1 MNVVVP
7 TFSQFNRVFCAIGSI
22 VSMAAA
28 AGCSGPAPVASSPD
42 DLRVHRGPLVERHL
56 LTGELEAVER
66 AEVKVPRTREHR
78 LQIQWIAH
86 DGAMVDEGEV
96 VLEFDNSSFTA
107 NLDQQR
113 TAVQRSERT
122 LLQKRAEGDARMRE
136 AEAAV
141 ERARIALAKA
151 EIDAAVPESIRS
163 RYEHRTLELAAIKAR
178 ADHEKAAA
186 DLEATATSV
195 DAEIR
200 VAEEQHVKAE
210 RELRVAEDALEA
222 LVLRAPEAGIVV
234 VDEHPWEDRKY
245 QVGDTAFPGWTVLGI
260 PDLSRLRIRASLSDV
275 DDGRLA
281 VGSEV
286 SCTPDIEPD
295 LELLGRIIEI
305 TPIAREQRVFS
316 ERRGFDVVITIE
328 SDLGEVLLVPGM
340 SVLVEAET
348 RSDEVL
354 LIPRSALRL
363 DHRGAR
369 ALRSNGDWVEV
380 EVGRCSAQNCIIVGG
395 LDEGARLA
403 PIAELES

>member
-1 MNVVVP
+1 MNVVVRA
-7 TFSQFNRVFCAIGSI
+7 FSQFNRVFCAIASL
-22 VSMAAA
+22 VSVAAA
-28 AGCSGPAPVASSPD
+28 AGCSGPATLESSPD
-42 DLRVHRGPLVERHL
+42 DLRVHRGTLVERHL

-78 LQIQWIAH
+78 LQIQWIAR
-86 DGAMVDEGEV
+86 DGAMVDDGEV

-151 EIDAAVPESIRS
+151 EIDAAVPASIRS
-163 RYEHRTLELAAIKAR
+163 RFEHRTLELAAIKAR
-178 ADHEKAAA
+178 ADHDKAAA
-186 DLEATATSV
+186 DLAAAATSV
-195 DAEIR
+195 DAETR
-200 VAEEQHVKAE
+200 VAEEHHVKAE
-210 RELRVAEDALEA
+210 RELRVAEEAVEA
-222 LVLRAPEAGIVV
+222 LVLRAPKAGIVV
-234 VDEHPWEDRKY
+234 IDEHPWEDRKY

-275 DDGRLA
+275 DDGRLT

-286 SCTPDIEPD
+286 RCTPDIEPD
-295 LELLGRIIEI
+295 LELVGRIAEI

-340 SVLVEAET
+340 SVRVEAEA

-354 LIPRSALRL
+354 LIPRAAVRFDSN
-363 DHRGAR
+363 GPR
-369 ALRSNGDWVEV
+369 ALRRNGDWAEV
-380 EVGRCSAQNCIIVGG
+380 EIGRCSARTCVLVAG
-395 LDEGARLA
+395 LAEGDRLA
-403 PIAELES
+403 RIAELES

>member
-1 MNVVVP
+1 M
-7 TFSQFNRVFCAIGSI
+7 
-22 VSMAAA
+22 
-28 AGCSGPAPVASSPD
+28 SSPE

-78 LQIQWIAH
+78 LQIQWIAR

-178 ADHEKAAA
+178 ADHEKAVA
-186 DLEATATSV
+186 DLGATVTSV
-195 DAEIR
+195 DAETR

-210 RELRVAEDALEA
+210 RELRVAEEAVDA
-222 LVLRAPEAGIVV
+222 LVLRAPKTGIVV
-234 VDEHPWEDRKY
+234 IDEHPWEDRKY
-245 QVGDTAFPGWTVLGI
+245 QVGDTAFPGWTILGI

-281 VGSEV
+281 VGAAV
-286 SCTPDIEPD
+286 RCTPDIEPD
-295 LELLGRIIEI
+295 LELLGRITEI

-316 ERRGFDVVITIE
+316 ERRGFDVVVTIDSE
-328 SDLGEVLLVPGM
+328 LGEVLLVPGM

-348 RSDEVL
+348 RSDEGL
-354 LIPRSALRL
+354 LIPRAAVRF
-363 DHRGAR
+363 DPAGPR
-369 ALRSNGDWVEV
+369 ALRRNGDWAEV
-380 EVGRCSAQNCIIVGG
+380 EIGRCSARACVLVAG
-395 LDEGARLA
+395 LAEGDRLS
-403 PIAELES
+403 PIAGLGS